1 MKLNPFCMCCAV
13 NKQERSIRRFSDMD
27 RKTEYMQKVM
37 GVLANA
43 AEEDCAPSISQN
55 LKELYSSFWGEP
67 EEDYSRIKHEFNRL
81 MLDVEDSVEKKIRQ
95 SADPLE
101 MALVYARIGNY
112 IDFAALAEV
121 SPEVILSLLDSE
133 NKDPLD
139 PEEYSRF
146 LEELRQAKKLVYI
159 TDNCGEIVLDKLA
172 VKILKE
178 QYPDLDITV
187 LVRGFPTVNDATLED
202 AEETG
207 MTAVAKV
214 MGNGSNVCGTW
225 FPGISPESKEL
236 MDSADILLA
245 KGQGNFET
253 LNGCGLNIY
262 YLFLCKCEWFQ
273 MQFSA
278 RPLEGMFL
286 NERRAVSAGNND

>member
-13 NKQERSIRRFSDMD
+13 NKQEKSIRRFSDMD
-27 RKTEYMQKVM
+27 RKTEYMKKVM

-55 LKELYSSFWGEP
+55 LKELYSSFWDQP

-101 MALVYARIGNY
+101 TALVYARIGNY

-139 PEEYSRF
+139 PEEYGRF
-146 LEELRQAKKLVYI
+146 LEELHQAKKLVYI

-172 VKILKE
+172 VRILKE

-225 FPGISPESKEL
+225 FPGISPEAKEL
-236 MDSADILLA
+236 LDSADILLA

-262 YLFLCKCEWFQ
+262 YLFLCKC
-273 MQFSA
+273 
-278 RPLEGMFL
+278 
-286 NERRAVSAGNND
+286 